1 MRTPHQLSRRSFVS
15 GSLAGAAGLWLA
27 GRNSP
32 LLAQDKGERPKQDP
46 SVKVLNPQG
55 RVPLSFIIDDSTCL
69 VNLAHFCIPQF
80 AEVFPERYKQ
90 DWRKLP
96 REIPDSFVR
105 EFGEWCREHGVK
117 GKYSIVPYPALVGWV
132 DREMP
137 GWTRKE
143 LADSVKLV
151 RDFMC
156 PDWDIHPE
164 MVTHTWA
171 INTKTGKP
179 YEERSERFMENWG
192 FSVGKSVDELTDYL
206 AYALRILKNAG
217 LPCEGVTTPGGFGSR
232 VMPQLAQATLESCRD
247 VYGVSLAHY
256 FRNLYTDDRSVAP
269 LVQYAGGLDGEDPKC
284 VVSVIGCTGDWF
296 GGWDGLEA
304 GTVDQ
309 FITADFKGGR
319 LPQVIDRGEPAILVC
334 HWPGIYFNG
343 ERIGFNIFKEIVKR
357 LGERYDNL
365 TWMKNSEIARY
376 WAARELTTIARD
388 GNRVTLSAPFA
399 SPRYTIQVT
408 VPQPAAIKRVS
419 VGPAGS
425 DVRSDLTEV
434 AEPLKL
440 VPGTWHR
447 AKDAVFACF
456 DLAKSKLALELA

>member
-1 MRTPHQLSRRSFVS
+1 MRIQSRLSRRGFLAS
-15 GSLAGAAGLWLA
+15 GAVAAGLGLIDCGLPLA
-27 GRNSP
+27 G
-32 LLAQDKGERPKQDP
+32 QDRGERPRQDA

-55 RVPLSFIIDDSTCL
+55 RVPVSLIIDDSTCL

-80 AEVFPERYKQ
+80 AEVFPDKYLQ

-105 EFGEWCREHGVK
+105 EFGEWCHEHGVK
-117 GKYSIVPYPALVGWV
+117 GKYSIVPYPACVGWV

-137 GWTRKE
+137 GWTRRE
-143 LADSVKLV
+143 LEESVKLV

-156 PDWDIHPE
+156 QDWDIHPE

-171 INTKTGKP
+171 INTKTGRP
-179 YEERSERFMENWG
+179 YDERTERFQENWG

-232 VMPQLAQATLESCRD
+232 VMPQLAQATLQSCRD

-269 LVQYAGGLDGEDPKC
+269 LVQYASGLETADPQC

-304 GTVDQ
+304 GSVDR
-309 FITADFKGGR
+309 FITADLKGGR

-343 ERIGFNIFKEIVKR
+343 ERVGFNIFKEIVKR
-357 LGERYDNL
+357 LNDRYDNL
-365 TWMKNSEIARY
+365 LWMKNSEIARY
-376 WAARELTTIARD
+376 WAAKELTAIARE
-388 GNRVTLSAPFA
+388 GNRVTLTAPFA
-399 SPRYTIQVT
+399 TTRYTLSIA
-408 VPQPAAIKRVS
+408 VPDSAAIKRVTI
-419 VGPAGS
+419 GPAGS
-425 DVRSDLTEV
+425 DVGSDLKEV
-434 AEPLKL
+434 DAVLKL
-440 VPGTWHR
+440 TPETWHR
-447 AKDAVFACF
+447 GRGAIMACF
-456 DLAKSKLALELA
+456 DLPKSKVTVELA